1 MKCSPAQKLLWIMPI
16 SFLAIIILFICLW
29 RNVNENITEIKVQNK
44 EYFDKIAEKKSYG
57 PFQIDYKAIN
67 KKQVII
73 DPAEI
78 EKINNHIRVLTEEVQ
93 KESNRAESIIDKDL
107 DRLNLYMAVGIGFMT
122 LLGIFAPISINVLSV
137 HDLREKQNNLQEELS
152 ELKDM
157 EFDQAIENAKKAM
170 TDAAKAVEKTKN
182 LDSLSKKID
191 DVEKKANDNLPEICN
206 LILQNAIFRFF
217 NVSSLV
223 LTEAYR
229 NSDYSEFIK
238 ILESIKNG
246 FERCKDEEEHN
257 IDNSPSF
264 KLIIKDFISHLNSER
279 FKVHPVFSKREDYN
293 VFDVL
298 IEKLLE
304 LENSINED
312 KEENYKNVIEQ
323 IQEVIN
329 QFNSKNA

>member
-1 MKCSPAQKLLWIMPI
+1 MKYSPTRILLWIIPI
-16 SFLAIIILFICLW
+16 SFSVIIILFYCHW
-29 RNVNENITEIKVQNK
+29 RNINNNIADIKKQNK
-44 EYFDKIAEKKSYG
+44 EYFERIAEKKSYG
-57 PFQIDYKAIN
+57 PFKIDYKTLN
-67 KKQVII
+67 KKQVVI

-78 EKINNHIRVLTEEVQ
+78 EKINNHIKVLTEEVQ

-137 HDLREKQNNLQEELS
+137 HDLREKQNNLQEEIGA
-152 ELKDM
+152 LKDKD
-157 EFDQAIENAKKAM
+157 FDDAIENAEKAM

-182 LDSLSKKID
+182 LDSLSEKID

-223 LTEAYR
+223 LTEAHR
-229 NSDYSEFIK
+229 NSDYGEFIK
-238 ILESIKNG
+238 ILESIKSG
-246 FERCKDEEEHN
+246 FERCKGEEAHN

-264 KLIIKDFISHLNSER
+264 KLIIKDFIFHLNSER

-293 VFDVL
+293 VFDDL

-304 LENSINED
+304 LENSKNED
-312 KEENYKNVIEQ
+312 KESNYENVIEQ

-329 QFNSKNA
+329 QFKSKNA